1 MGKVTISEPVKGE
14 ALTVTKI
21 NSTIA
26 SWTTE
31 ASNINAE
38 NVHDQSLDH
47 YNFADNSVREIN
59 DEPTRMAKVYASE
72 GNSINL
78 NFHKFL
84 HTNSSLD
91 FTNDDH
97 IFRVS
102 FLINVRPDYNVGL
115 VTESTYYR
123 IKTELLYEHSGGSPA
138 TIPGSERVLRYEHT
152 QVSRAFFEETIGYSV
167 HLNNIA
173 ALTVTG
179 TVSNLALFL
188 KVTFDTNNQSGFNR
202 YGDYRAGIYQLFAE
216 VETIKR

>member
-1 MGKVTISEPVKGE
+1 MGKVSISEPVKGE
-14 ALTVTKI
+14 ALTVTKL

-59 DEPTRMAKVYASE
+59 ENPTQMAKVFASE

-78 NFHKFL
+78 HFHKWI

-102 FLINVRPDYNVGL
+102 FLINVRPDYHVGL

-123 IKTELLYEHSGGSPA
+123 IKTELLYEYSGGSPA
-138 TIPGSERVLRYEHT
+138 TIPGSERELRYEHT
-152 QVSRAFFEETIGYSV
+152 QVSRSFLEETIGYSV

-173 ALTVTG
+173 ALTG
-179 TVSNLALFL
+179 TVSNLSLFL
-188 KVTFDTNNQSGFNR
+188 KVKFQTNDQGSFNR